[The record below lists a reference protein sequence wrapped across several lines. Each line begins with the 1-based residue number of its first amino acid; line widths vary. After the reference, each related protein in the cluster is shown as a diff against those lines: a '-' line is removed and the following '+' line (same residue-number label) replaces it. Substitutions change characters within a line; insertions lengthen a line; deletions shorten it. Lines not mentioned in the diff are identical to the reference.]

1 VQFRLPRLPDVVME
15 LLEEAQLPPACLELE
30 LTESVAMHDPQG
42 AITTMNRLHDR
53 GILMSVDDF
62 GTGYSSLSYLK
73 RFRVYKLKIDMSF
86 VRDMCADPE
95 DASIVSAIINL
106 AQSLGLKT
114 IAEGVET
121 EEQMAMLRAQ
131 GCNEIQGYHIG
142 RPMAAPQF
150 EAWVRA
156 HVAQQAA

>member
-1 VQFRLPRLPDVVME
+1 
-15 LLEEAQLPPACLELE
+15 
-30 LTESVAMHDPQG
+30 
-42 AITTMNRLHDR
+42 
-53 GILMSVDDF
+53 
-62 GTGYSSLSYLK
+62 
-73 RFRVYKLKIDMSF
+73 MSF

-121 EEQMAMLRAQ
+121 QDQMDMLRGQ

-142 RPMAAPQF
+142 RPMAATQF

-156 HVAQQAA
+156 HMARQAQT